1 MLQYECKLFIQNLFE
16 CVSAGFIPITLFFET
31 NCDMQNLSSAI
42 FCLQEQIKLL
52 ELSVYNMNAL

>member
-1 MLQYECKLFIQNLFE
+1 MQIIYSEFE

-42 FCLQEQIKLL
+42 FCLQEQIKFL

>member
-1 MLQYECKLFIQNLFE
+1 MQIIYSEFVWE